1 MYVYIYMHMY
11 IYMHICVYVFCVYVW
26 MCMCVYVYMCI
37 TVHVYMCTCVHGVH
51 GVHVYMCIVHT
62 HAHTFMH
69 TFLAWFCCGKVWRC
83 PSRGSENR
91 FSETEMLEGRCRFV
105 SSHCET
111 LFLSHH
117 FFCATEGSI
126 WWWVF
131 VKAHD
136 TRNHRRVTKDWQ
148 SPCLNV
154 CPGSLGTWRKNYQ
167 RCDLSSFRW
176 LYVIVIVICLS
187 LFIIYLSLIYL

>member
-1 MYVYIYMHMY
+1 MTMPEQ
-11 IYMHICVYVFCVYVW
+11 
-26 MCMCVYVYMCI
+26 
-37 TVHVYMCTCVHGVH
+37 
-51 GVHVYMCIVHT
+51 
-62 HAHTFMH
+62 
-69 TFLAWFCCGKVWRC
+69 R
-83 PSRGSENR
+83 RSENR
-91 FSETEMLEGRCRFV
+91 FSETEMIEGRCRFV

-111 LFLSHH
+111 LVLSHH

-154 CPGSLGTWRKNYQ
+154 CSGSLGTWRRNYQ

-176 LYVIVIVICLS
+176 LHIVVIVICLS
-187 LFIIYLSLIYL
+187 LFIIVSCLFISHLSIVLICRSMYVPISPNFPIYISICLSSLYNFNLITSKCNLIQSLI

>member
-1 MYVYIYMHMY
+1 MYMYMY
-11 IYMHICVYVFCVYVW
+11 IYDCICT
-26 MCMCVYVYMCI
+26 CVYVYMC
-37 TVHVYMCTCVHGVH
+37 TC
-51 GVHVYMCIVHT
+51 VHVYMCIVHT

-154 CPGSLGTWRKNYQ
+154 CSGSLGTWRRNYQ

-176 LYVIVIVICLS
+176 LYVIS
-187 LFIIYLSLIYL
+187 